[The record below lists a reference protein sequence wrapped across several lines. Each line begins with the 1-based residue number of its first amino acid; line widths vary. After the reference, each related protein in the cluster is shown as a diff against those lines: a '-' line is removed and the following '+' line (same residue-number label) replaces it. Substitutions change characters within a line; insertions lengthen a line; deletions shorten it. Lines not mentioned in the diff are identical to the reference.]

1 MKNMNETEK
10 LMAMVQEVNS
20 WNGELESLNVWEN
33 DDDFFN
39 TFFGGDPM
47 EVARSISFGDY
58 NYNDEYVAFNGY
70 GNLVSYNEYQVEKLL
85 KDFEEEII
93 ESYNELVEDGSID
106 DYLSWFKIVA
116 YLLYDIWYM
125 VYDIMKL

>member
-39 TFFGGDPM
+39 TFFSGDPM

-58 NYNDEYVAFNGY
+58 NYNDEYVTFNGY
-70 GNLVSYNEYQVEKLL
+70 RNLVSYTEYQVEELL

-93 ESYNELVEDGSID
+93 ESYNELVENGSID
-106 DYLSWFKIVA
+106 DYLS
-116 YLLYDIWYM
+116 
-125 VYDIMKL
+125 

>member
-20 WNGELESLNVWEN
+20 WNGELEYLNVWEN

-47 EVARSISFGDY
+47 EVARAISFGDY
-58 NYNDEYVAFNGY
+58 SYNDEYVTFNDY
-70 GNLVSYNEYQVEKLL
+70 RNLVSYTEYQAEELL

-93 ESYNELVEDGSID
+93 ESYNELVENGSID
-106 DYLSWFKIVA
+106 DYLS
-116 YLLYDIWYM
+116 
-125 VYDIMKL
+125 